1 MVALFILPTSFVQ
14 PFNVNVESKRAH
26 DSDNLYLFFNFGM
39 KYVHLIHVF
48 TLLCILY
55 QIYD

>member
-1 MVALFILPTSFVQ
+1 MGAFLILPPSFVR
-14 PFNVNVESKRAH
+14 PFNVNVERKRVH
-26 DSDNLYLFFNFGM
+26 DNDNLYLFLKFGM

-55 QIYD
+55 QIKD